1 MPKGTQGNGARNR
14 GATKGRVHEVYS
26 NRFEDLTSQ
35 AQQQHIN
42 FTFTD
47 VRPWQNPSDFNGDLY
62 AIPTLGLPSYDRTA
76 INVNYEECINDPKAA
91 GTNGDVISLKLQIDN
106 VAAQERAY
114 RHLRASLPRCMAN
127 AMGRRY
133 GHGNGPLFELIK
145 DEAEKF
151 IKAGG
156 AS

>member
-1 MPKGTQGNGARNR
+1 MPKGTKGNGAKKRGSTKARLHDVYVNR
-14 GATKGRVHEVYS
+14 LS
-26 NRFEDLTSQ
+26 DLTAQ

-62 AIPTLGLPSYDRTA
+62 VIPTLGLPSYERTP
-76 INVNYEECINDPKAA
+76 INTNYLECINNPRAA
-91 GTNGDVISLKLQIDN
+91 GTNGDVISLKLQLDH
-106 VAAQERAY
+106 VAAQERAF
-114 RHLRASLPRCMAN
+114 RHLRASLPRCIAN

-133 GHGNGPLFELIK
+133 GHGNGPLFELVR

-156 AS
+156 T